1 MILVLW
7 HSPRHRR
14 WLEKYDF
21 SRGNLPHK
29 YSFEIKERGDLLD
42 SEEKQLRV
50 VFKAHFRILKMSSVD
65 IVVPCF
71 GYGHFL
77 RECVESVLRQSGP
90 ELRVLII
97 DDASPDNTAEVA
109 EELVCSDPRVHFRR
123 HTSNQGLIATA
134 NEGIDW
140 ARADYLLLLSA
151 DDYLL
156 PDSLSR
162 SVDLMDNHPRVAF
175 VFGRAVVLNQQGE
188 RLRHSTGVGAATRI
202 LYGLEFIAL
211 NRAKNIVRSPTVVVR
226 TSLQKQLGGYLA
238 DLPHTSDME
247 MWLRLAA
254 HGDVGVIAADQ
265 AVYRLHSAN
274 MSTTYSPEQDI
285 LQRKAAIEHFL
296 NSGASR
302 LTSAD
307 DLRAWFTRQLAL
319 DAISC
324 ASAAFNEGAT
334 ESSARFSNLALEF
347 DANVE
352 KSGRW
357 WFLVCKRAL
366 GLPGW
371 HFVRPAV
378 DWFRSISRDEHR

>member
-1 MILVLW
+1 MRLVGSVRSLRGHVRRKQSDALYSRLTLGIL
-7 HSPRHRR
+7 
-14 WLEKYDF
+14 
-21 SRGNLPHK
+21 
-29 YSFEIKERGDLLD
+29 
-42 SEEKQLRV
+42 EE
-50 VFKAHFRILKMSSVD
+50 MSSVD

-77 RECVESVLRQSGP
+77 RKCVESVLRQSGP
-90 ELRVLII
+90 ELRVLVI

-109 EELVCSDPRVHFRR
+109 EELVCSDPRVDYRR

-134 NEGIDW
+134 NEGIAW
-140 ARADYLLLLSA
+140 ARADYMLLLSA

-156 PDSLSR
+156 PGALSR
-162 SVDLMDNHPRVAF
+162 SVDLMDDHPSVAF
-175 VFGRAVVLNQQGE
+175 VFGRAVVLDQRGKRS
-188 RLRHSTGVGAATRI
+188 RLSTGVGAETHI
-202 LYGLEFIAL
+202 LSGLDFIAL
-211 NRAKNIVRSPTVVVR
+211 NRAKNIVPSPTVVVR
-226 TSLQKQLGGYLA
+226 TSLQKKLGGYLA

-265 AVYRLHSAN
+265 AVYRWHSAN
-274 MSTTYSPEQDI
+274 MSSGYSPEQDL

-296 NSGASR
+296 NSDASR

-307 DLRAWFTRQLAL
+307 DLRAWFTCQLAL

-334 ESSARFSNLALEF
+334 ESSARLSKLALNI
-347 DANVE
+347 DPNVQR
-352 KSGRW
+352 SRRW
-357 WFLVCKRAL
+357 WFLACKRVL
-366 GLPGW
+366 GLRGW
-371 HFVRPAV
+371 QLVRPVV